1 MSFYDEIS
9 AVAKSKEQVAAD
21 ERRKAK
27 EKLEQELLQAEALAL
42 STFKQIKQDL
52 IRAAR
57 TDGVDIRNGH
67 RFVSCI
73 TVVPVDYKG
82 FLQMESEVFEEP
94 IRRKSLYVGTH
105 FPQGQRIPRPPYIGK
120 LKRKRYTVSLK
131 RGIPFDHYDE
141 ILRQYT
147 DGEGITFSYWLEK
160 KEPITKE
167 RRIVQLPYSEEPA
180 LNNLSLLQ
188 FSLAL
193 SCRYEFP
200 EKEE

>member
-1 MSFYDEIS
+1 MLMLGDRLCEHSEHGTASIAAMGADSFCNSIS
-9 AVAKSKEQVAAD
+9 HPSK
-21 ERRKAK
+21 
-27 EKLEQELLQAEALAL
+27 
-42 STFKQIKQDL
+42 
-52 IRAAR
+52 
-57 TDGVDIRNGH
+57 N
-67 RFVSCI
+67 
-73 TVVPVDYKG
+73 
-82 FLQMESEVFEEP
+82 
-94 IRRKSLYVGTH
+94 
-105 FPQGQRIPRPPYIGK
+105 
-120 LKRKRYTVSLK
+120 
-131 RGIPFDHYDE
+131 GIPFEHYDE

-200 EKEE
+200 ETEE